1 MYLERRLYYLSA
13 VGHYYTLVEQDLPE
27 AVKLLTNMTEQVA
40 AVTSHIQHLKRL
52 VQNKVF
58 QTAKQNENMDSC
70 LEKIK
75 FGVASPRLSRIP

>member
-1 MYLERRLYYLSA
+1 MA
-13 VGHYYTLVEQDLPE
+13 TTNIDHTLVEQDLPE

-58 QTAKQNENMDSC
+58 QTAKTNCEFGRRHR
-70 LEKIK
+70 KIK
-75 FGVASPRLSRIP
+75 EYQKAALSLQHLKM